1 MPKRKNDPLPRG
13 RGRPPKPA
21 DAPPTT
27 ESSNFNL
34 PIGMKDR
41 IRDAMAAMRLTGQ
54 ESPKTM
60 RDFVVA
66 AIEEKIARS
75 ASRKPSR

>member
-1 MPKRKNDPLPRG
+1 
-13 RGRPPKPA
+13 
-21 DAPPTT
+21 
-27 ESSNFNL
+27 
-34 PIGMKDR
+34 MKDR